1 MRPASGLAWG
11 LLRARLRG
19 LSTDSTQRSTWVLP
33 IATGG
38 GVAVPIFEP
47 IIHAVW
53 ANVAPKTALSP
64 PSPEAKRQL
73 SCKSVD
79 LESGEVQSGGKAV
92 TECLRVD
99 GKGRVVDTQYRLV
112 SRSGAN
118 AKPDREASRS
128 TKRERP
134 NSSNDIPRTND
145 RWAREPWRTTPQWNS
160 QWQYEQR
167 WREERRQP
175 NAYWGS
181 WR

>member
-1 MRPASGLAWG
+1 MSSPPRPNWGTRLSPARKAVTVVLMQHPAAFRHEASVWFGVGAPYS
-11 LLRARLRG
+11 LRARLRG
-19 LSTDSTQRSTWVLP
+19 LSTDSTQRSTWVLR

-118 AKPDREASRS
+118 AQA
-128 TKRERP
+128 
-134 NSSNDIPRTND
+134 
-145 RWAREPWRTTPQWNS
+145 
-160 QWQYEQR
+160 
-167 WREERRQP
+167 
-175 NAYWGS
+175 
-181 WR
+181 